1 MSSAHVVRVQRLYR
15 ASLKNMLYWAIH
27 RRLWIKKANDIRAE
41 FEANRHLDNA
51 RQIEKI
57 LTAGEA
63 RLAEYKHP
71 DPYKRAGAA
80 PARPFP
86 ARPCP
91 SILFQPTARRSR
103 FSARSA
109 DGLWREQVHALCQQ
123 RRRLRQGCAR
133 RRS

>member
-15 ASLKNMLYWAIH
+15 ASLKNMLHWAIH

-41 FEANRHLDNA
+41 FEANRHLDSA

-71 DPYKRAGAA
+71 DPYKLPTDFGGSKYMRYANNGAG
-80 PARPFP
+80 F
-86 ARPCP
+86 
-91 SILFQPTARRSR
+91 
-103 FSARSA
+103 
-109 DGLWREQVHALCQQ
+109 DKDV
-123 RRRLRQGCAR
+123 CAIPNWIK
-133 RRS
+133 